1 MALSILPPS
10 SPLAAALELPTVP
23 SVVLHR
29 TKRSAVRSVFLP
41 GRPLAGD
48 QVVITNT
55 STGVEGLY
63 TVTVGFGDRGRP
75 SFEADGIRFRVAGT
89 CIGFP
94 HLAVRPPTEDD
105 MLRLS
110 LSKSDAAKLRRDRK
124 RQLVTDFH
132 EALQAVERL
141 GQEINADN
149 EGLSETLE
157 VRMMACLRNLRAVV
171 RQTLANWP
179 TPDLPR

>member
-1 MALSILPPS
+1 
-10 SPLAAALELPTVP
+10 
-23 SVVLHR
+23 
-29 TKRSAVRSVFLP
+29 
-41 GRPLAGD
+41 
-48 QVVITNT
+48 
-55 STGVEGLY
+55 
-63 TVTVGFGDRGRP
+63 
-75 SFEADGIRFRVAGT
+75 
-89 CIGFP
+89 
-94 HLAVRPPTEDD
+94 

-110 LSKSDAAKLRRDRK
+110 LSKGDAAKLRRDRK